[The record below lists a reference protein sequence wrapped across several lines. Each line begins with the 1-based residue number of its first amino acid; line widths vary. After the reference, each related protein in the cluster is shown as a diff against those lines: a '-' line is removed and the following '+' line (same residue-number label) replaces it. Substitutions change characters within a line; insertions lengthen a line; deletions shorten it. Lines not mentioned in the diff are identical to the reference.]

1 MQKLCL
7 YSILAML
14 KILIYS
20 FWQMQNFNSSSKFEF
35 FYTPSIFFVS
45 DRMFIPILKL
55 SLLFI
60 AIDLKSKDPEVLTG
74 TEICYRGC
82 GRYYHFSQKC
92 CTQVHHLKWAG
103 TEVSYIVMRQQ
114 IFLEK
119 CAVFY
124 ILGRMCVVRFGDYRT
139 VDRHLTSAGLEIHK
153 NFMYENSIEKPMEV
167 NPGGRR

>member
-1 MQKLCL
+1 MSFFTPLQFFCVGS
-7 YSILAML
+7 YVYPNF
-14 KILIYS
+14 KII
-20 FWQMQNFNSSSKFEF
+20 FN
-35 FYTPSIFFVS
+35 I
-45 DRMFIPILKL
+45 
-55 SLLFI
+55 LLFI

-92 CTQVHHLKWAG
+92 CSQVHHLKWAG

-167 NPGGRR
+167 NPGGRRWEKILKYLLIFCAIYFMISNFKT

>member
-1 MQKLCL
+1 M
-7 YSILAML
+7 YYYPE
-14 KILIYS
+14 LINLFS
-20 FWQMQNFNSSSKFEF
+20 
-35 FYTPSIFFVS
+35 
-45 DRMFIPILKL
+45 
-55 SLLFI
+55 FI
-60 AIDLKSKDPEVLTG
+60 AVDLKSKDPEVLTG

-92 CTQVHHLKWAG
+92 CSQVHHLKWAG

-167 NPGGRR
+167 NPGGRRTHISLEGKFREIKTKKQPLLPENIKKSPWQKKS